1 MGQQKGKVT
10 VKWPFKV
17 MKNILSVQLK
27 ICHST
32 CRFSPQLTNNT
43 GMGKPV
49 YLLFSVLLVCANAQF
64 GQLLLAYYSGIG
76 ADTLGSGGV
85 NSIALAFFDPTPLGN
100 TASCDFTNLNT
111 PCIQPA
117 SGSGS
122 SKNLGWALNIFNTT
136 TSALSANT
144 SPKRG
149 GKPTIY
155 FSFGGA
161 SQGGA
166 CWDSLFGSASAATT
180 FGLNAGKLVTAV
192 YKMIGQSAY
201 VGFDLDVEGTSTTL
215 PYISTFVKNFRSV
228 APYSTFPLQLCSLSG
243 LANSQSADHFKVA
256 IMQQNGPSQSG
267 INFLNMMVA
276 NVDESCSDMAVYWLD
291 PALNFL
297 PPANKIFG
305 VWGELYPSWVLHG
318 PGCTDGSNPL
328 FSYVKQNQI
337 GIGIWQWWS
346 GTTSDITT
354 LINSVRSG

>member
-1 MGQQKGKVT
+1 
-10 VKWPFKV
+10 
-17 MKNILSVQLK
+17 
-27 ICHST
+27 
-32 CRFSPQLTNNT
+32 
-43 GMGKPV
+43 MGKAV
-49 YLLFSVLLVCANAQF
+49 LSLLLCNVLFVCVKAQF

-85 NSIALAFFDPTPLGN
+85 SAIALAFFDPTPLGN
-100 TASCDFTNLNT
+100 TGNCDFTNPTT
-111 PCIQPA
+111 PCLQPA

-122 SKNLGWALNIFNTT
+122 GKNLGWALNIFNTT
-136 TSALSANT
+136 TAALSGNT
-144 SPKRG
+144 APRRG

-166 CWDSLFGSASAATT
+166 CWDSLLSSASTATT
-180 FGLNAGKLVTAV
+180 FGQNAAKLVTTV
-192 YKMIGQSAY
+192 YKLIGETAY

-215 PYISTFVKNFRSV
+215 PYISTFVKTFRAT

-243 LANSQSADHFKVA
+243 LASPQSDDHFKVA
-256 IMQQNGPSQSG
+256 IMQQNGPAQSG

-276 NVDESCSDMAVYWLD
+276 NVDESCTSMVAYWLD

-305 VWGELYPSWVLHG
+305 VWGELYPTWVLHG

-328 FSYVKQNQI
+328 FPYMKQNQI

-346 GTTSDITT
+346 GSTSDITA
-354 LINSVRSG
+354 LINQVRSS